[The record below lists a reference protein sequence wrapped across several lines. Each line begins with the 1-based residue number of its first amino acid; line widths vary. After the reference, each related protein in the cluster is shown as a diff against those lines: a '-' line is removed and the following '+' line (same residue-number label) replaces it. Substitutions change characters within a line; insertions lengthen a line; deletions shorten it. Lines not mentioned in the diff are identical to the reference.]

1 MNKNLRS
8 VASFV
13 MVLCALAIAIFA
25 LHMIT
30 LDHETIKIGP
40 NTPYAWQKNDRLQG
54 KGEIFLESENNPVTI
69 FFLDEN
75 REKQYLTQTV
85 ERETPLGQNQTF
97 YGQFLAYEGSD
108 YRTSDTV
115 SVYSKTSK
123 EITIISFPAIDILYM
138 LIAIWIFCYFAD
150 ILEAR

>member
-1 MNKNLRS
+1 MKRALRP
-8 VASFV
+8 VASFI
-13 MVLCALAIAIFA
+13 MVLCAILMVILI
-25 LHMIT
+25 LHMVI
-30 LDHETIKIGP
+30 LDRETVKIGP
-40 NTPYAWQKNDRLQG
+40 NAPYAWQKNDRLQG

-69 FFLDEN
+69 FSLDEN

-85 ERETPLGQNQTF
+85 EGEAPLGKNPTF